1 MRRDDDDDVL
11 GSVAFDLET
20 LSNRQ
25 TVRGWYPL
33 TNEVEDPGK
42 YWTKRAL
49 AEKEDTSPR
58 VDKLVLNST
67 HMQVNVLAFGP
78 IADKIGGREH
88 QIDIPPNSSVRFLL
102 EEMGLDMWL
111 GQGIV
116 ISINGTKVGEDEPIS
131 EGDEVALLPPVS
143 GG

>member
-1 MRRDDDDDVL
+1 
-11 GSVAFDLET
+11 
-20 LSNRQ
+20 
-25 TVRGWYPL
+25 
-33 TNEVEDPGK
+33 
-42 YWTKRAL
+42 
-49 AEKEDTSPR
+49 
-58 VDKLVLNST
+58 
-67 HMQVNVLAFGP
+67 MQVNVLAFGP